1 MLKVHAKA
9 LSFEMTVITK
19 PLSQQEKEKKKDET
33 PMEEVSLKRV
43 DVEAPPAARISVI
56 TASARYV
63 CIDV

>member
-1 MLKVHAKA
+1 MLKVHAEA
-9 LSFEMTVITK
+9 LSFEMTIITK
-19 PLSQQEKEKKKDET
+19 PLSQQEKEKKDET

-56 TASARYV
+56 TASARYF